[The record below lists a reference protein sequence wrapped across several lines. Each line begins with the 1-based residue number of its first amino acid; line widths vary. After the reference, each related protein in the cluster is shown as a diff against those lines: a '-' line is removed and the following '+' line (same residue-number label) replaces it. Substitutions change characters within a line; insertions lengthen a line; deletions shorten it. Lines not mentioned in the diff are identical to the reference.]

1 MGSVSLQTLQ
11 KRTSRG
17 ASLIE
22 LLVTMGIVSLSFAVL
37 SELAVMVTS
46 ASIKTTN
53 KVDGLIA
60 ARTAMNRI
68 ATDVRHARGVGD
80 AYGVGTDRFIFPAPS
95 NPKHGALYGSTPPNG
110 GWPAA
115 PWAPIPMTLS
125 STVLIL
131 QIPVTYEDPNNAN
144 NKANGM
150 PLMLP
155 KDHFRSGVPPTN
167 MENLDTVVYEVVPDT
182 TRTGEYLL
190 QVARFPGEQIRQ
202 VPSKAVPAINP
213 PQTIL
218 KGLVGPKTTADGVM
232 PSVFT
237 YLAPLNAPT
246 PFARVAPQ
254 SVSADAIRGVGID
267 LEIKNTGLPS
277 AQGDGNEPQILGIH
291 TETFMRANIAAEQNN
306 TTVVPP

>member
-1 MGSVSLQTLQ
+1 MGAVSFQSLK
-11 KRTSRG
+11 KRQPHG

-22 LLVTMGIVSLSFAVL
+22 LLVTMGIVALSFAVL

-53 KVDGLIA
+53 KVNGLIA

-68 ATDVRHARGVGD
+68 AADVRHARGVGD
-80 AYGVGTDRFIFPAPS
+80 SYGVGAARFTFPAPS
-95 NPKHGALYGSTPPNG
+95 NPKHGSMYGSTPPIG
-110 GWPAA
+110 GWPSA

-125 STVLIL
+125 GTVLVL

-155 KDHFRSGVPPTN
+155 KDHFSAGVPPSN
-167 MENLDTVVYEVVPDT
+167 MENLDTVVYQVVPDT

-218 KGLVGPKTTADGVM
+218 KGLVGPKTTADGTM

-237 YLAPLNAPT
+237 YLAPQSAPT
-246 PFARVAPQ
+246 PFSRVAPQ
-254 SVSADAIRGVGID
+254 SVSADAIRGVGVD
-267 LEIKNTGLPS
+267 LEIKNTGLPTE
-277 AQGDGNEPQILGIH
+277 QGDGNAPQIIGIH
-291 TETFMRANIAAEQNN
+291 TESFMRSNIAAEQNN